1 MGGKYNYID
10 HTADIAVRVTAD
22 SMEELFISAA
32 EALMESSVE
41 SVNFRETEKKRINLN
56 EYSPEELLVSFLSE
70 LNYFF
75 TVRKWLLK
83 KIKIIKIEEYE
94 NIWQLKSECEGSIEV
109 DYMAKDE
116 IKAVTFHQM
125 EIKFDKGIYETII
138 VFDI

>member
-70 LNYFF
+70 LNFFF

-83 KIKIIKIEEYE
+83 KLIQNKNRRI
-94 NIWQLKSECEGSIEV
+94 
-109 DYMAKDE
+109 
-116 IKAVTFHQM
+116 
-125 EIKFDKGIYETII
+125 
-138 VFDI
+138 